1 MAPTV
6 FELLFPHFKN
16 GSTVSVYVVG
26 GCTVSSCP
34 DSLLGRLWASGVPQA
49 HLPTSTAQPLLP
61 TQFSEKAGNGSF
73 PCAGCPGTPSAGNG
87 VCQAGWSSFE
97 WFLESAPK
105 PKVTQQS
112 RGTGESLGQLLDP
125 ELRRGGG
132 PLNPLPDSPSPTNK
146 SRCLNFRH

>member
-1 MAPTV
+1 MCVCVWGGTV
-6 FELLFPHFKN
+6 N
-16 GSTVSVYVVG
+16 
-26 GCTVSSCP
+26 SCP
-34 DSLLGRLWASGVPQA
+34 DSLLGQLWASGVPPA

-73 PCAGCPGTPSAGNG
+73 PCAGCSGTLSTGNG

-105 PKVTQQS
+105 PKVIQQS
-112 RGTGESLGQLLDP
+112 RGTGESLEQLLDS

-132 PLNPLPDSPSPTNK
+132 PLYPLPDPPSPYNK
-146 SRCLNFRH
+146 SQCLNFHH